1 MRPQAVRSIRY
12 VLLLLCGMCIVWY
25 LQYIDSWLVAPAFI
39 VVVVLAFAFSSIPAN
54 VKSIRSKLDS
64 DRDSGED

>member
-1 MRPQAVRSIRY
+1 MRPQAVRSIRH

-25 LQYIDSWLVAPAFI
+25 LQYIDSWLVAPVFI
-39 VVVVLAFAFSSIPAN
+39 VVVVLAFAFNPIPDN
-54 VKSIRSKLDS
+54 IKSIRRKLNG